1 MSQTKNKAWKIMLL
15 HLVSLFCFFL
25 LFGIDQLSKAW
36 AVSHLKDQL
45 PRTFF
50 HDWFELFYLENKGA
64 AWGMLSGQTTFL
76 IIITVV
82 VLVAIFLW
90 YAKIPYQK
98 QTIVLKLSLI
108 MIASGA
114 LGNMMDRILHH
125 YVIDF
130 LYVKRIDFQVFNIA
144 DIYVTLGAVLF
155 VLAYLFQK
163 EPEKSE
169 EQS

>member
-1 MSQTKNKAWKIMLL
+1 MSQTQNKTGKIVLL
-15 HLVSLFCFFL
+15 HLASLFCFFL

-36 AVSHLKDQL
+36 AVSRLKDQL
-45 PRTFF
+45 PRTFLN
-50 HDWFELFYLENKGA
+50 DWFELFYLENKGA
-64 AWGMLSGQTTFL
+64 AWGILSGKTAFL
-76 IIITVV
+76 VIVTVV
-82 VLVAIFLW
+82 VLIAIFWW

-114 LGNMMDRILHH
+114 LGNMLDRILHH

-130 LYVKRIDFQVFNIA
+130 LYVKRIDFPVFNIA

-163 EPEKSE
+163 EPGKSE
-169 EQS
+169 DQV

>member
-1 MSQTKNKAWKIMLL
+1 MSQTQNKTGKIVLL
-15 HLVSLFCFFL
+15 HLASLCCFFL

-45 PRTFF
+45 PRTFLN
-50 HDWFELFYLENKGA
+50 DWFELFYLENKGA
-64 AWGMLSGQTTFL
+64 AWGILSGKTAFL
-76 IIITVV
+76 VIVTVV
-82 VLVAIFLW
+82 VLIAIFLW

-114 LGNMMDRILHH
+114 LGNMLDRILHH

-130 LYVKRIDFQVFNIA
+130 LYVKRIDFPVFNIA

-163 EPEKSE
+163 EPGKSE
-169 EQS
+169 DQV